1 MRSGGESNVS
11 SMHGRPVIIPLVD
24 DEGAVHVHPHSVV
37 GAGGKTI
44 GPFRKV
50 NALSPAGDEVVDVNR
65 RARTAAAPI
74 KVNQGISSGELWS
87 CGGHGRRRSGARVPV
102 FGRVAVT
109 RRG

>member
-11 SMHGRPVIIPLVD
+11 RMHGRPVIIPLVD

-50 NALSPAGDEVVDVNR
+50 NALSPAGDEVVNVNR
-65 RARTAAAPI
+65 RARTAAAPV
-74 KVNQGISSGELWS
+74 KVNLGVGAGQV
-87 CGGHGRRRSGARVPV
+87 RSLIAPTKLLLRPP
-102 FGRVAVT
+102 RHS
-109 RRG
+109 RNIPQ